1 MLTSSSSC
9 PSPTAIDACLAR
21 PQPRNWAEISRARLV
36 ENYRAVRAAAGPDV
50 EVLAVVKADAYGH
63 GAVEVS
69 RLLTAEGANWL
80 GVSNWEEGVT
90 LRKAGIQARIL
101 IMADILPYSPAL
113 IQDYALTPT
122 VHSLEDLAELDRRAA
137 AWGIPVVFF
146 HLKVDTG
153 MGRLGVQ
160 AAAAEIARAL
170 AGCRHTEMEGLMTH
184 FASSADYSSPQ
195 TDRQIELFEQVL
207 AQLRR
212 DGLSPRWIHLAS
224 SNPVAYGRR
233 QAFGN
238 MVRVGHALYGY
249 VSPAKGE
256 APPQALAV
264 QPVLTWKAS
273 ILSVKDLPKGARV
286 GYGGTF
292 QTSRPSR
299 IAVLSAGYADGV
311 PHRLSNRGKVL
322 AGGRPAP
329 VIGAVSMDLTTI
341 DITETPWLKPGDT
354 VTLLGREN
362 GFEINAQQIA
372 RWAGTISY
380 VVLCG
385 ISARV
390 PRVYV

>member
-9 PSPTAIDACLAR
+9 PSPTAVDACLAR

-36 ENYRAVRAAAGPDV
+36 ENYRAVCAAAGPDV

-101 IMADILPYSPAL
+101 VMADILPYSPAL
-113 IQDYALTPT
+113 IRDYALTPA

-137 AWGIPVVFF
+137 AWGIPVVF

-160 AAAAEIARAL
+160 APAAEIARAL

-207 AQLRR
+207 TQLRR

>member
-9 PSPTAIDACLAR
+9 PSPTAVDACLAR

-101 IMADILPYSPAL
+101 VMADILPYSLAL
-113 IQDYALTPT
+113 IRDYALTPA

-137 AWGIPVVFF
+137 AWGIPVVF

-160 AAAAEIARAL
+160 APAAEIARAL

-207 AQLRR
+207 TQLRR

-249 VSPAKGE
+249 VSPAKGD

-273 ILSVKDLPKGARV
+273 ILSVKELPKGAKV

-292 QTSRPSR
+292 QTTRPSR

>member
-9 PSPTAIDACLAR
+9 PSPTAVDACLAR

-101 IMADILPYSPAL
+101 VMADILPYSPAL
-113 IQDYALTPT
+113 IRDYALTPA

-137 AWGIPVVFF
+137 AWGIPVVF

-160 AAAAEIARAL
+160 APAAEIARAL

-207 AQLRR
+207 TQLRR

-249 VSPAKGE
+249 VSPAKGD

-273 ILSVKDLPKGARV
+273 ILSVKELPKGAKV

-292 QTSRPSR
+292 QTTRPSR